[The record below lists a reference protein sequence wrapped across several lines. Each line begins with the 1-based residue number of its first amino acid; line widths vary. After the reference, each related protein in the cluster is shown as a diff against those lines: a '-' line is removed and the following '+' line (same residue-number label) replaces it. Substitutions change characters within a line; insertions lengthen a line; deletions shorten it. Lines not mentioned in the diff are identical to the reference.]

1 MPNYEDLRKDLQVLA
16 SHAERLSTT
25 QENRYFYNQLSKLLR
40 DSACL
45 ISVVED
51 GVDISKYSLETK
63 NPLISL
69 VKSSKSDIKWRGTT

>member
-16 SHAERLSTT
+16 AHAERLSTT
-25 QENRYFYNQLSKLLR
+25 QENKYFYNQLSKLLR

-45 ISVVED
+45 ISVIED
-51 GVDISKYSLETK
+51 RVDISKYSLETK

-69 VKSSKSDIKWRGTT
+69 VKFSKSKELRRSE

>member
-1 MPNYEDLRKDLQVLA
+1 MPNYEDLRKDLRVSA
-16 SHAERLSTT
+16 SHAEKLSGT

-40 DSACL
+40 DSAAL

-51 GVDISKYSLETK
+51 GVDIKKYLLETD

-69 VKSSKSDIKWRGTT
+69 VKHKKRLK

>member
-1 MPNYEDLRKDLQVLA
+1 MPTYEDLRKDLQVLA
-16 SHAERLSTT
+16 AHAEKLSTT

-45 ISVVED
+45 ISVVEE

-69 VKSSKSDIKWRGTT
+69 VKSSKSKELRRVEQ